1 MYTVIKV
8 HDPQSAKDL
17 LIKARRVVYDVVGME
32 RLPRCAWC
40 RLNDIRPLIDVVQQG
55 FTIDFVQT
63 VCYCEQ
69 CRKGTIVEY
78 EIQHET
84 ETEVK

>member
-17 LIKARRVVYDVVGME
+17 LIKARRVGYDVIGAGG
-32 RLPRCAWC
+32 LPRCAWC
-40 RLNDIRPLIDVVQQG
+40 KLNKLRPLTDHIQRG
-55 FTIDFVQT
+55 FTMDFVQT
-63 VCYCEQ
+63 VGYCEQ
-69 CRKGTIVEY
+69 CHKGTIVEY

-84 ETEVK
+84 ESEVK